1 MTVLSKN
8 AKIIFISGY
17 FSVISGVI
25 SEMVDSRRRRLVRK
39 YPAYTLIDSLT
50 IPDIIFSENAGLPID
65 RNLLASSLGTTVNS
79 SSFTTKLASSEEY
92 GLTKGR
98 YKDNEISITEL
109 GISCVAYQNEQE
121 KQDALRIASL
131 TPDIFEKLNA
141 LLAGKELP
149 EEKYFASLLIRT
161 YKIHPEQTRELIY
174 IYKSNIELVG
184 VESAEVSIPI
194 NKISTKEEQNTNPE
208 PDQGFLYSISPKDPQ
223 KNLSMLIMSS
233 ESMEKDSRELNKIL
247 TSIGLQ
253 TNLFIYKKERSKEI
267 FNLNDT
273 KGPFVISTVLE
284 GTGNRNDNFLLG
296 LAQGLSGNKII
307 PIVEHVDYNEE
318 IKKYTDADSVISIN
332 DDLSSVAIK
341 LLEALNK
348 YNLSNIQLIIK

>member
-8 AKIIFISGY
+8 VRIIFISGY
-17 FSVISGVI
+17 FKVISGVI

-39 YPAYTLIDSLT
+39 YPAYNLIDSLM
-50 IPDIIFSENAGLPID
+50 IPNIIFSENAGLPID

-98 YKDNEISITEL
+98 YKDSEISITEL

-121 KQDALRIASL
+121 KQDALRIASR
-131 TPDIFEKLNA
+131 TPDIFEKLNR

-149 EEKYFASLLIRT
+149 EEKYFSSLLIRN

-184 VESAEVSIPI
+184 TPPLETSIPVS
-194 NKISTKEEQNTNPE
+194 NISIKEAPNTDFD
-208 PDQGFLYSISPKDPQ
+208 PDQGFLYSISSKDRQ
-223 KNLSMLIMSS
+223 KNLSMLILSS
-233 ESMEKDSRELNKIL
+233 EAMEKDSRSLNKIL
-247 TSIGLQ
+247 MGIGLQ
-253 TNLFIYKKERSKEI
+253 TNLFIYKNENHEEI
-267 FNLNDT
+267 FNLNDM
-273 KGPFVISTVLE
+273 KGPFVISTVLK
-284 GTGNRNDNFLLG
+284 GNRNGNDDFLLG

-307 PIVEHVDYNEE
+307 PIVEHADYNEE
-318 IKKYTDADSVISIN
+318 IKKYTNADSIISIN
-332 DDLSSVAIK
+332 NDLSSTAIK
-341 LLEALNK
+341 LLESLNK
-348 YNLSNIQLIIK
+348 YNLSNIQLKIK